1 MSNIRSTASSSKLL
15 PTQSVERRKKI
26 VLVTDYRQRQHNLS
40 RSIKVEPTRR
50 DYIFQGQ
57 WETFLS
63 YEDPE
68 KDVTSAFLVLI
79 CDDPSVPKKT
89 SLIKELRIYEH
100 TLPLINPYDRKG
112 ENQELGV
119 QLINWAEKVAT
130 MEHNSS
136 QIAALTSEVNS
147 SFFKKLGYIL
157 ENGPHLF
164 KSLELDYI
172 SATDCA
178 DGPDL
183 KFDRNTNLIKNVL
196 NPHSEEEEWL
206 RIFDEDYK
214 QRKSY

>member
-1 MSNIRSTASSSKLL
+1 MSILATF
-15 PTQSVERRKKI
+15 SVYVFDSNKSFSNYSFAK
-26 VLVTDYRQRQHNLS
+26 Y
-40 RSIKVEPTRR
+40 
-50 DYIFQGQ
+50 
-57 WETFLS
+57 
-63 YEDPE
+63 YE
-68 KDVTSAFLVLI
+68 SFS
-79 CDDPSVPKKT
+79 DDPSVPKKT

-178 DGPDL
+178 GKIFLFSGQEIMNIQKFNL
-183 KFDRNTNLIKNVL
+183 KKNLFGMIMISV
-196 NPHSEEEEWL
+196 
-206 RIFDEDYK
+206 
-214 QRKSY
+214 

>member
-79 CDDPSVPKKT
+79 CGT
-89 SLIKELRIYEH
+89 LISLYIFFNLSI
-100 TLPLINPYDRKG
+100 TLDTFLIT
-112 ENQELGV
+112 
-119 QLINWAEKVAT
+119 LI
-130 MEHNSS
+130 
-136 QIAALTSEVNS
+136 
-147 SFFKKLGYIL
+147 
-157 ENGPHLF
+157 
-164 KSLELDYI
+164 
-172 SATDCA
+172 
-178 DGPDL
+178 
-183 KFDRNTNLIKNVL
+183 
-196 NPHSEEEEWL
+196 
-206 RIFDEDYK
+206 
-214 QRKSY
+214 